1 MRSGLSYLTSSAISF
16 SKKKNNQPLFYSIPL
31 FFFFN
36 HIHSY
41 THNLTDNNHT
51 RTSLYQMEEEYSL
64 VDTSKLLQAAS
75 DFSFDPGTR
84 SDAAV
89 KEFLA
94 SFPLPVIISA
104 LQTKGDVHGLEDA
117 LIDCLEKIFRTKY
130 GASLIPHFMPFIVV
144 GLQASSQR
152 VRALSCETISSLLEY
167 LEDNTGLATSLI
179 KENDVYPLLLNCL
192 IDGDEQ
198 VAVAATAA
206 IRNLAGSPHG
216 IEIIFP
222 SAPNDDT
229 DITKLAARCSS
240 LGRVRVLALI
250 VKLFS
255 TSSAAATLVY
265 NSNLLGLLE
274 AEIRNVNDTLLTL
287 SVLELYYELAEVQ
300 HGMECVLQTN
310 ILQLLISIIRNSS
323 AESMLRSR
331 AMMISGRLLSKEN
344 ILTFIDESGIKAVIA
359 AIDERLSLLDS
370 QDADEYE
377 CALEALGQIGSSSQG
392 AVLLLSNTSA
402 AKHVVNAAFD
412 LHGRGRQLAALHS
425 LGNIVG
431 ETRPENNKLLTS
443 DAEETLRRL
452 IYETAS
458 NSPKLIPSGLVL
470 SILKLESEFRIAGYR
485 LITGLSARPWFLVE
499 ICSRQEIINII
510 TDSYTETS
518 KIGMEARYNC
528 CEAIYKAL
536 ASLSDPAL
544 YGTAEKL
551 HESIKKGPYL
561 ANRRKHEARP
571 EVATADRF

>member
-1 MRSGLSYLTSSAISF
+1 
-16 SKKKNNQPLFYSIPL
+16 
-31 FFFFN
+31 
-36 HIHSY
+36 
-41 THNLTDNNHT
+41 
-51 RTSLYQMEEEYSL
+51 MEEEYSL
-64 VDTSKLLQAAS
+64 VDTSNLLQAAS
-75 DFSFDPGTR
+75 DFSFNPGSR
-84 SDAAV
+84 SEAAV
-89 KEFLA
+89 KEFLD
-94 SFPLPVIISA
+94 SFPLPLIINA
-104 LQTKGDVHGLEDA
+104 LQTKGDVPGLEYA
-117 LIDCLEKIFRTKY
+117 LVDCLEKIFRTKY

-144 GLQASSQR
+144 GLQAYSQR
-152 VRALSCETISSLLEY
+152 VRALACKTISSLLEN

-179 KENDVYPLLLNCL
+179 KENDVYLLLLNCL
-192 IDGDEQ
+192 VDGCFLFSDEQ
-198 VAVAATAA
+198 VAVAATDA
-206 IRNLAGSPHG
+206 IRNLAGSQQG

-222 SAPNDDT
+222 STPNDAT
-229 DITKLAARCSS
+229 DITKLAAKCSS
-240 LGRVRVLALI
+240 LGRARVLALI

-274 AEIRNVNDTLLTL
+274 AEIHNVKDTLMTL
-287 SVLELYYELAEVQ
+287 SVLELLYELAEAP
-300 HGMECVLQTN
+300 HGMEYVLKTN
-310 ILQLLISIIRNSS
+310 ILPLLISIIRDSN

-344 ILTFIDESGIKAVIA
+344 ILKFIDESGIKAVIS
-359 AIDERLSLLDS
+359 AIDERISLMES

-431 ETRPENNKLLTS
+431 ETRTENNKLLNS

-510 TDSYTETS
+510 TDSYSETT

-528 CEAIYKAL
+528 CEATYKAL
-536 ASLSDPAL
+536 ASSSKFLSDPAL
-544 YGTAEKL
+544 SGTAEKL
-551 HESIKKGPYL
+551 LEAIKKGPYL
-561 ANRRKHEARP
+561 AKGRKQEARP

>member
-1 MRSGLSYLTSSAISF
+1 
-16 SKKKNNQPLFYSIPL
+16 
-31 FFFFN
+31 
-36 HIHSY
+36 
-41 THNLTDNNHT
+41 
-51 RTSLYQMEEEYSL
+51 MEEEYSL
-64 VDTSKLLQAAS
+64 ADTSKLLQAAS
-75 DFSFDPGTR
+75 DFCSNPGTR
-84 SDAAV
+84 SEAAV
-89 KEFLA
+89 KEFLNF
-94 SFPLPVIISA
+94 FPLPVIISA
-104 LQTKGDVHGLEDA
+104 LQTKGDVAGVEDA
-117 LIDCLEKIFRTKY
+117 LVDCLEKIFKTKY

-144 GLQASSQR
+144 GLQAYSQK
-152 VRALSCETISSLLEY
+152 VRALSCKTISSLLEN
-167 LEDNTGLATSLI
+167 LDDNTGLATSLI

-192 IDGDEQ
+192 VDGYSLKLLIFFLNHAISILHFSKLTTIIFCFSDEQ
-198 VAVAATAA
+198 VAVAATDA
-206 IRNLAGSPHG
+206 IRNLAGSQQG
-216 IEIIFP
+216 IEVIFP
-222 SAPNDDT
+222 STPTETT

-255 TSSAAATLVY
+255 TSSTAATLVY
-265 NSNLLGLLE
+265 NSNLLGLFE
-274 AEIRNVNDTLLTL
+274 AEIRNAKDTLITL

-300 HGMECVLQTN
+300 HGMEYVLQTN

-344 ILTFIDESGIKAVIA
+344 LLTLIDESGVKAVIS
-359 AIDERLSLLDS
+359 AIDERISLLES
-370 QDADEYE
+370 QDTDEYE

-431 ETRPENNKLLTS
+431 ETRIENNKLLSS

-470 SILKLESEFRIAGYR
+470 AILKLESEFRVAGYR

-510 TDSYTETS
+510 TDSYTETT

-528 CEAIYKAL
+528 CEATYKAL
-536 ASLSDPAL
+536 ASSSKFLSDPAL
-544 YGTAEKL
+544 SGTAEKL
-551 HESIKKGPYL
+551 LETIKKGPYL
-561 ANRRKHEARP
+561 TKGRKQEARP

>member
-1 MRSGLSYLTSSAISF
+1 
-16 SKKKNNQPLFYSIPL
+16 
-31 FFFFN
+31 
-36 HIHSY
+36 
-41 THNLTDNNHT
+41 
-51 RTSLYQMEEEYSL
+51 MEEEYSL
-64 VDTSKLLQAAS
+64 ADTSKLLQAAS
-75 DFSFDPGTR
+75 DFCSNPGTR
-84 SDAAV
+84 SEAAV
-89 KEFLA
+89 KEFLNF
-94 SFPLPVIISA
+94 FPLPVIISA
-104 LQTKGDVHGLEDA
+104 LQTKGDVAGVEDA
-117 LIDCLEKIFRTKY
+117 LVDCLEKIFKTKY

-144 GLQASSQR
+144 GLQAYSQK
-152 VRALSCETISSLLEY
+152 VRALSCKTISSLLEN
-167 LEDNTGLATSLI
+167 LDDNTGLATSLI

-192 IDGDEQ
+192 VDGDEQ
-198 VAVAATAA
+198 VAVAATDA
-206 IRNLAGSPHG
+206 IRNLAGSQQG
-216 IEIIFP
+216 IEVIFP
-222 SAPNDDT
+222 STPTETT

-255 TSSAAATLVY
+255 TSSTAATLVY
-265 NSNLLGLLE
+265 NSNLLGLFE
-274 AEIRNVNDTLLTL
+274 AEIRNAKDTLITL

-300 HGMECVLQTN
+300 HGMEYVLQTN

-344 ILTFIDESGIKAVIA
+344 LLTLIDESGVKAVIS
-359 AIDERLSLLDS
+359 AIDERISLLES
-370 QDADEYE
+370 QDTDEYE

-431 ETRPENNKLLTS
+431 ETRIENNKLLSS

-470 SILKLESEFRIAGYR
+470 AILKLESEFRVAGYR

-510 TDSYTETS
+510 TDSYTETT

-528 CEAIYKAL
+528 CEATYKAL
-536 ASLSDPAL
+536 ASSSKFLSDPAL
-544 YGTAEKL
+544 SGTAEKL
-551 HESIKKGPYL
+551 LETIKKGPYL
-561 ANRRKHEARP
+561 TKGRKQEARP

>member
-1 MRSGLSYLTSSAISF
+1 
-16 SKKKNNQPLFYSIPL
+16 
-31 FFFFN
+31 
-36 HIHSY
+36 
-41 THNLTDNNHT
+41 
-51 RTSLYQMEEEYSL
+51 MEEEYSI

-84 SDAAV
+84 SEAAV
-89 KEFLA
+89 KEFLE
-94 SFPLPVIISA
+94 SFPLPLIISA
-104 LQTKGDVHGLEDA
+104 LQTKGDVPGLEDA
-117 LIDCLEKIFRTKY
+117 LIDCLEKIFRTRY

-144 GLQASSQR
+144 GLQAYSQR
-152 VRALSCETISSLLEY
+152 VRALSCKTISSLLEN
-167 LEDNTGLATSLI
+167 LEDNTGLAASLI
-179 KENDVYPLLLNCL
+179 KENDAYPLLLNCL

-198 VAVAATAA
+198 VAVAATDA
-206 IRNLAGSPHG
+206 IRNLAGSQQG
-216 IEIIFP
+216 IEIVFP
-222 SAPNDDT
+222 STPNEAT
-229 DITKLAARCSS
+229 DITKLAARCSP

-255 TSSAAATLVY
+255 TSRAVARLVY
-265 NSNLLGLLE
+265 NSNLLGVLE
-274 AEIRNVNDTLLTL
+274 AEIRNVNDTLITL
-287 SVLELYYELAEVQ
+287 SVLELFYELAEVQ
-300 HGMECVLQTN
+300 HGMEYVSQTN
-310 ILQLLISIIRNSS
+310 LLPLLISIIRNSS

-344 ILTFIDESGIKAVIA
+344 IITFIDESGIKAVIT
-359 AIDERLSLLDS
+359 AIDERLPLLDN

-392 AVLLLSNTSA
+392 AALLLSNASA

-431 ETRPENNKLLTS
+431 ETRPENNKLLNS
-443 DAEETLRRL
+443 NAEETLRRL
-452 IYETAS
+452 VYEVAS

-485 LITGLSARPWFLVE
+485 LIAGLSARPWFLVE

-510 TDSYTETS
+510 TDSYTETT

-528 CEAIYKAL
+528 CEATYKAL
-536 ASLSDPAL
+536 ASSSKFLSDPAL
-544 YGTAEKL
+544 SGTAEKL
-551 HESIKKGPYL
+551 LEAIKKGPYL
-561 ANRRKHEARP
+561 AKGRKYEARP

>member
-1 MRSGLSYLTSSAISF
+1 
-16 SKKKNNQPLFYSIPL
+16 
-31 FFFFN
+31 
-36 HIHSY
+36 
-41 THNLTDNNHT
+41 
-51 RTSLYQMEEEYSL
+51 MEEEYSL

-84 SDAAV
+84 SEAAV
-89 KEFLA
+89 KEFLN

-104 LQTKGDVHGLEDA
+104 LQTKGDVPGLEDA
-117 LIDCLEKIFRTKY
+117 LVDCLEKIFRTKY
-130 GASLIPHFMPFIVV
+130 GASLIPHFMSFIVV
-144 GLQASSQR
+144 GLQAYSQR
-152 VRALSCETISSLLEY
+152 VRALSCKTISSLLEN
-167 LEDNTGLATSLI
+167 LEDNTDLAASLI

-192 IDGDEQ
+192 IDGDQQ
-198 VAVAATAA
+198 VAVAATDA
-206 IRNLAGSPHG
+206 IRTLAGSQQG
-216 IEIIFP
+216 MEIIFP
-222 SAPNDDT
+222 STPNETT

-274 AEIRNVNDTLLTL
+274 AEIRNVNDTLITL
-287 SVLELYYELAEVQ
+287 SVLELFYELAEVQ
-300 HGMECVLQTN
+300 HGMEYVLQTN
-310 ILQLLISIIRNSS
+310 VLQLLVSIIRNSS

-344 ILTFIDESGIKAVIA
+344 ILTLIDESGIKAVMS
-359 AIDERLSLLDS
+359 AIDERISLLDS

-402 AKHVVNAAFD
+402 AAKHVVNAAFD

-431 ETRPENNKLLTS
+431 GSRDENNKLLNS

-452 IYETAS
+452 IYETSS
-458 NSPKLIPSGLVL
+458 NSTKLIPSGLVL
-470 SILKLESEFRIAGYR
+470 SVLKLESEFRIAGYR

-510 TDSYTETS
+510 TDSYTETT

-528 CEAIYKAL
+528 CEAAYKAF
-536 ASLSDPAL
+536 ASSSKFLSDPAL
-544 YGTAEKL
+544 SGTAEKL
-551 HESIKKGPYL
+551 LEAIKKGPYL
-561 ANRRKHEARP
+561 AKGRKHEARP

>member
-1 MRSGLSYLTSSAISF
+1 
-16 SKKKNNQPLFYSIPL
+16 
-31 FFFFN
+31 
-36 HIHSY
+36 
-41 THNLTDNNHT
+41 
-51 RTSLYQMEEEYSL
+51 MEEEYSL

-75 DFSFDPGTR
+75 DFSFNPGTR
-84 SDAAV
+84 SEAAV
-89 KEFLA
+89 KQFLDQ
-94 SFPLPVIISA
+94 FPLPLIISA
-104 LQTKGDVHGLEDA
+104 LQTKGDVPGLEDA

-144 GLQASSQR
+144 GLQANSQR
-152 VRALSCETISSLLEY
+152 VRALSCKTISSLLEH

-179 KENDVYPLLLNCL
+179 KENDVYPLLLSCL

-198 VAVAATAA
+198 VAVAATDA
-206 IRNLAGSPHG
+206 IKNIAVSQQG

-222 SAPNDDT
+222 STPNDTT
-229 DITKLAARCSS
+229 DITKLASKCSS
-240 LGRVRVLALI
+240 LGRVRVLALV

-255 TSSAAATLVY
+255 ASRAAAKLVY

-274 AEIRNVNDTLLTL
+274 AEIHNVNDTLITL

-300 HGMECVLQTN
+300 HGVEYVLQTN

-344 ILTFIDESGIKAVIA
+344 ILTFIDESGIKAVIS
-359 AIDERLSLLDS
+359 AIDERLSLQDS

-377 CALEALGQIGSSSQG
+377 CALEAFGQIGSSSQG
-392 AVLLLSNTSA
+392 AALLLSNTSA
-402 AKHVVNAAFD
+402 AKRVVNAAFD

-431 ETRPENNKLLTS
+431 ETRPENKLLNS
-443 DAEETLRRL
+443 DAEEALRRL

-458 NSPKLIPSGLVL
+458 NSPKLIPSGLIL

-485 LITGLSARPWFLVE
+485 LITGLSARPWFLME

-510 TDSYTETS
+510 TDSYTETT
-518 KIGMEARYNC
+518 KIGMEARFSC
-528 CEAIYKAL
+528 CEAIYKSL
-536 ASLSDPAL
+536 ASSSKFLSDPAL
-544 YGTAEKL
+544 SGVAEKL
-551 HESIKKGPYL
+551 LEAIKKGPYL
-561 ANRRKHEARP
+561 AKGRKHEARP

>member
-1 MRSGLSYLTSSAISF
+1 
-16 SKKKNNQPLFYSIPL
+16 
-31 FFFFN
+31 
-36 HIHSY
+36 
-41 THNLTDNNHT
+41 
-51 RTSLYQMEEEYSL
+51 MEEEYSL
-64 VDTSKLLQAAS
+64 ADTSKLLQAAS
-75 DFSFDPGTR
+75 DFCSNPGTR
-84 SDAAV
+84 SEAAV
-89 KEFLA
+89 KEFLNF
-94 SFPLPVIISA
+94 FPLPVIISA
-104 LQTKGDVHGLEDA
+104 LQTKGDVAGVEDA
-117 LIDCLEKIFRTKY
+117 LVDCLEKIFKTKY

-144 GLQASSQR
+144 GLQAYSQK
-152 VRALSCETISSLLEY
+152 VRALSCKTISSLLEN
-167 LEDNTGLATSLI
+167 LDDNTGLATSLI

-192 IDGDEQ
+192 VDGDEQ
-198 VAVAATAA
+198 VAVAATDA
-206 IRNLAGSPHG
+206 IRNLAGSQQG
-216 IEIIFP
+216 IEVIFP
-222 SAPNDDT
+222 STPTETT

-255 TSSAAATLVY
+255 TSSTAATLVY
-265 NSNLLGLLE
+265 NSNLLGLFE
-274 AEIRNVNDTLLTL
+274 AEIRNAKDTLITL

-300 HGMECVLQTN
+300 HGMEYVLQTN

-344 ILTFIDESGIKAVIA
+344 LLTLIDESGIPFLCVFEYISIDYYFYLFSYYFLIFHVGVKAVIS
-359 AIDERLSLLDS
+359 AIDERISLLES
-370 QDADEYE
+370 QDTDEYE

-431 ETRPENNKLLTS
+431 ETRIENNKLLSS

-470 SILKLESEFRIAGYR
+470 AILKLESEFRVAGYR

-510 TDSYTETS
+510 TDSYTETT

-528 CEAIYKAL
+528 CEATYKAL
-536 ASLSDPAL
+536 ASSSKFLSDPAL
-544 YGTAEKL
+544 SGTAEKL
-551 HESIKKGPYL
+551 LETIKKGPYL
-561 ANRRKHEARP
+561 TKGRKQEARP